1 MWFQLSLAKPT
12 QMARAILAPV
22 LLSVALAATNETVH
36 DGGWQCP
43 VCGLPYTADDYQTKP
58 LVEFIGG
65 QTIALGGD
73 GAARCVQKFNAAPD
87 NYLAADEDYSSPRP
101 SRAGETLVCPVS
113 GETFDAPKDDA
124 WSGIQFAHGQTIY
137 TCCPGCA
144 GKMKANLTAYISKLP
159 EHHGIFDAGE
169 ITVV

>member
-1 MWFQLSLAKPT
+1 ML
-12 QMARAILAPV
+12 
-22 LLSVALAATNETVH
+22 
-36 DGGWQCP
+36 
-43 VCGLPYTADDYQTKP
+43 
-58 LVEFIGG
+58 
-65 QTIALGGD
+65 
-73 GAARCVQKFNAAPD
+73 
-87 NYLAADEDYSSPRP
+87 
-101 SRAGETLVCPVS
+101 VS

-159 EHHGIFDAGE
+159 EHHGIFDASE